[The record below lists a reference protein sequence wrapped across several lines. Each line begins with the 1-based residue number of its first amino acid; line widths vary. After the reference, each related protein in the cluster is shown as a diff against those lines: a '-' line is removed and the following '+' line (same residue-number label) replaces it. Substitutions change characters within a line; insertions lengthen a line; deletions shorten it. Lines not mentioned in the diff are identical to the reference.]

1 MDQLSILQMLM
12 KPLNLLYFHLLLTT
26 ILLSCRKVV
35 QDEFPDIQESPVVN
49 SIIIADSL
57 IKVHVSYTGK
67 IDSNKLQNVDNVTIN
82 LLENNQFKESLRY
95 VKNGLYISNLYAKP
109 GNTYVCEVNIPGY
122 NSIFCIDSIPYTA
135 EIKNISHINQAG
147 KDEEGLSYAAVKFTF
162 TNNPGIKQY
171 YEVIIKTYNNDYED
185 NAELVNITEPLI
197 LHEGLPIALFTNELI
212 KSEIYEMTL
221 NYTTNSFSYMDMNLY
236 PLVLELRNIS
246 YDYYQFI
253 KSLYLYEIGRFPD
266 ALGSSSSVF
275 SVYSNVKGGN
285 GIFSGY
291 SSCQSD
297 TIYPE

>member
-1 MDQLSILQMLM
+1 M
-12 KPLNLLYFHLLLTT
+12 
-26 ILLSCRKVV
+26 
-35 QDEFPDIQESPVVN
+35 
-49 SIIIADSL
+49 
-57 IKVHVSYTGK
+57 
-67 IDSNKLQNVDNVTIN
+67 
-82 LLENNQFKESLRY
+82 
-95 VKNGLYISNLYAKP
+95 
-109 GNTYVCEVNIPGY
+109 
-122 NSIFCIDSIPYTA
+122 
-135 EIKNISHINQAG
+135 
-147 KDEEGLSYAAVKFTF
+147 SYAAVKFTF

-171 YEVIIKTYNNDYED
+171 YEVIIKTYSNDYED
-185 NAELVNITEPLI
+185 NADLVNITEPLI

-212 KSEIYEMTL
+212 KNEIYEMTL

-236 PLVLELRNIS
+236 PLVLEVRNIS

-275 SVYSNVKGGN
+275 PVYSNVKGGN